1 MNFHSVIVFM
11 YLLSVMKP
19 ILIGS
24 EIEVDWIATVWWS
37 LWSGGA
43 NSMLCYGRHVF
54 ASIVV

>member
-24 EIEVDWIATVWWS
+24 EIEVDWIAMV
-37 LWSGGA
+37 
-43 NSMLCYGRHVF
+43 
-54 ASIVV
+54 